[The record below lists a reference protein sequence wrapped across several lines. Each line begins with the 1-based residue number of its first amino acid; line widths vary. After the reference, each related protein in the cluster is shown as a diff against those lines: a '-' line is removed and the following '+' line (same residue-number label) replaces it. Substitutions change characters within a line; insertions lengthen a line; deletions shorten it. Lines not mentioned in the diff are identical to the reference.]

1 MVARA
6 ALGLVHPSGRRPIS
20 RSGVRPV
27 ILRSMDPSTALTP
40 PGRRSSVRSMLAFN
54 SFYLCQFVAGAMAVV
69 LVMSGAACA
78 RKAGAPGG
86 GFKMP
91 PTPVE
96 VAHVHPQVVRDQFHA
111 LGTLEAHEV
120 IEVVGEV
127 NAIVSRIRFA
137 EGQPVASGA
146 TLVELDDRE
155 IRADAAR
162 ATALSEQAKSNF
174 DRAEKLSA
182 QEVVSKQQLD
192 DARAAH
198 KVAEAN
204 EEVAN
209 ARLAKTR
216 IRAPWSGLIGR
227 KKVSPGAYIH
237 SGDEIAELA
246 RVDEM
251 KVAFAVPERYLTE
264 LRIGIQVEV
273 TTPAFPGEMFSGK
286 VTVVDPIVEP
296 STRTVQVVARI
307 PNPGLR
313 LRPGLSAN
321 VSVTF
326 AERST
331 ALMVPDESVFAEG
344 VQNFVYVVK
353 PDSTVARTAIE
364 LGARDSSRVEVLK
377 GLEAGSI
384 VVRAGH
390 QKLYEGAKVM
400 PVESEPGADEM
411 PASAAPAAAAGAP
424 GMSPKAATEKG
435 STAAQRGS
443 R

>member
-1 MVARA
+1 MNPF
-6 ALGLVHPSGRRPIS
+6 LPSS
-20 RSGVRPV
+20 
-27 ILRSMDPSTALTP
+27 PS
-40 PGRRSSVRSMLAFN
+40 GRRSSVRSPFTVN
-54 SFYLCQFVAGAMAVV
+54 SFHSRQLVAGVAALA
-69 LVMSGAACA
+69 LVISAASCA
-78 RKAGAPGG
+78 KKAGGPRG

-96 VAHVHPQVVRDQFHA
+96 VADVHPQVVRDQFHA

-120 IEVVGEV
+120 IQVVGEV
-127 NAIVSRIRFA
+127 NAIVKRIRFA
-137 EGQPVASGA
+137 EGQPVAAGA

-155 IRADAAR
+155 IRADASR
-162 ATALSEQAKSNF
+162 ATALSEQAKANF

-192 DARAAH
+192 DARATY

-204 EEVAN
+204 EAVSS

-216 IRAPWSGLIGR
+216 IRAPWAGLIGR
-227 KKVSPGAYIH
+227 KKVSPGAYIR

-251 KVAFAVPERYLTE
+251 KVTFAVPERYLND
-264 LRIGIQVEV
+264 LSVGIPVEIS
-273 TTPAFPGEMFSGK
+273 TPAYPGESFRGR
-286 VTVVDPIVEP
+286 VTVVDPIVDP
-296 STRTVQVVARI
+296 TTRTVQVVARI
-307 PNPGLR
+307 PNPGRR

-326 AERST
+326 AERSM
-331 ALMVPDESVFAEG
+331 ALVVPDESVFAEG

-353 PDSTVARTAIE
+353 PDSTVTRTAIE
-364 LGARDSSRVEVLK
+364 LGARDSSHVEVLK
-377 GLEAGSI
+377 GLEAGAV

-400 PVESEPGADEM
+400 PVQSQPAEAPKAADAK
-411 PASAAPAAAAGAP
+411 PATSPAAAGAP
-424 GMSPKAATEKG
+424 GTPEGGKVASKSNP
-435 STAAQRGS
+435 TAAQRGS